1 MIACSN
7 LSPTM
12 LNDYKAWNV
21 TTRPV
26 SARIDEDLLESLEKL
41 GWQRNTVINYVL
53 RQYLAKA
60 EYAIHNDSNFAAS
73 VRSRRY
79 LRCEIEIKY

>member
-1 MIACSN
+1 
-7 LSPTM
+7 M

-26 SARIDEDLLESLEKL
+26 SARIDEDLLESIQKL

-53 RQYLAKA
+53 RQYLAEVEKTIRADERLA
-60 EYAIHNDSNFAAS
+60 ERTRF
-73 VRSRRY
+73 RRY
-79 LRCEIEIKY
+79 LSCKIEVKD

>member
-7 LSPTM
+7 SFPTM

-53 RQYLAKA
+53 RQYLAKV
-60 EYAIHNDSNFAAS
+60 EYAIHNDSTFAQRA
-73 VRSRRY
+73 RYRRY
-79 LRCEIEIKY
+79 LSCKIEVKD